1 MTGKREAAQE
11 ALVMDG
17 ASAGLAVASREL
29 FPFRVLFLSLVT
41 TLWRAWH
48 LYKPYTKDVRFAG
61 LWGKGMAL
69 SPFLLSFALIIPIS
83 LYSRGKLE
91 AF

>member
-1 MTGKREAAQE
+1 MEAAQE
-11 ALVMDG
+11 ALVTDG
-17 ASAGLAVASREL
+17 ASAGLAVAPGEL

-41 TLWRAWH
+41 SLWRAWH
-48 LYKPYTKDVRFAG
+48 LYKPYTKDVTFAG
-61 LWGKGMAL
+61 LRGRGMVAL
-69 SPFLLSFALIIPIS
+69 FPFLLSFALIIPIS